1 MKFILT
7 FALLLVMGK
16 AFSQDKESAKIYI
29 LNANIVDVENQ
40 KILTGSTVVIEG
52 NRIAFVGQMQV
63 PPNAKF
69 IDATGKYLMPGMVD
83 AHVHFF
89 QSGGLYT
96 RPDIIDLRS
105 DYTYQKEIKWAH
117 DNFGDQLRRY
127 IQNGI
132 TTVFDVGAT
141 NNFLKQKND
150 FANKSYVP
158 QIYMAGP
165 LLTSVLLNEFKDMAK
180 DDQPF
185 ILFKTPKQAAGMVRQ
200 QLPYKPD
207 LIKIWYLTDLG
218 NHKSVAENARNLL
231 PSVIAMINEA
241 HKNRLKV
248 AVHATERIT
257 AQLAVQAGADYLV
270 HGVDDEIIKD
280 DFVRLLKKN
289 HTVLCPTLMVDD
301 GYENT
306 FGQTLQFS
314 KYEIA
319 KSNPFQLGSLLDLK
333 HLPDSEKIKLYKKKS
348 ISIRAKTN
356 TRDSIRIVNVAKLVN
371 AGVTVVT
378 GTDAGNIGTLH
389 ATSYF
394 TELKLMQQ
402 SGMSN
407 WQIIQAST
415 TNGAKILNKENDF
428 GVISAGKMANMILLN
443 GNPVSD
449 INNLQKIQLVINR
462 GDVID
467 PDTLVHITPEALV
480 QQQLNAYNAHN
491 LEAFLETYADDVE
504 LYDFPGKLV
513 CKGKEQMRKIYS
525 FLNNSPDLHCQVKA
539 TIIQG
544 ATVIYKELVTGVS
557 DLGESTAIY
566 QTENGKIKKVYFIN

>member
-1 MKFILT
+1 MKFIIT
-7 FALLLVMGK
+7 FAILLVMGK
-16 AFSQDKESAKIYI
+16 AFSQDKEPTKIYI
-29 LNANIVDVENQ
+29 VNANIVDVENQ
-40 KILTGSTVVIEG
+40 RILTGLTVVIEE
-52 NRIAFVGQMQV
+52 NRVAFVGQMQA
-63 PPNAKF
+63 PPNAKV

-96 RPDIIDLRS
+96 RPDIIDLRN
-105 DYTYQKEIKWAH
+105 DYAYQKEIKWAH
-117 DNFGDQLRRY
+117 DNFEDQCRRY

-132 TTVFDVGAT
+132 TTVFDVGST
-141 NNFLKQKND
+141 NNFLKQKDD
-150 FANKSYVP
+150 FANKSYAP

-165 LLTSVLLNEFKDMAK
+165 LLTSVLPDEFKEVAK
-180 DDQPF
+180 NDQPF
-185 ILFKTPKQAAGMVRQ
+185 VLFKTPAQAVEMVRR
-200 QLPYKPD
+200 QLVYKPD

-218 NHKSVAENARNLL
+218 NHKSAAENARVLW
-231 PSVIAMINEA
+231 PCVVAMINEA
-241 HKNRLKV
+241 HKNKLKV

-270 HGVDDEIIKD
+270 HGVDDEIIND
-280 DFVRLLKKN
+280 DFVGLLKKS
-289 HTVLCPTLMVDD
+289 HTILCPTLMVDD

-306 FGQTLQFS
+306 FGQTLEFS
-314 KYEIA
+314 SYEIA
-319 KSNPFQLGSLLDLK
+319 RSNPFQLGSLFDLK
-333 HLPDSEKIKLYKKKS
+333 HLPDSGKIKLYKQKS

-356 TRDSIRIVNVAKLVN
+356 TRDSIRMVNVAKLAA
-371 AGVTVVT
+371 AGVTIVT

-407 WQIIQAST
+407 WQILQAST
-415 TNGAKILNKENDF
+415 INGAKILNKQNDF
-428 GVISAGKMANMILLN
+428 GTICAGKLANIILLN
-443 GNPVSD
+443 GNPVAD
-449 INNLQKIQLVINR
+449 INNLQKIQLVINK
-462 GDVID
+462 GEVIN
-467 PDTLVHITPEALV
+467 PDTLIHITPEALV

-491 LEAFLETYADDVE
+491 PEAFIATYSDDVE

-525 FLNNSPDLHCQVKA
+525 FLNNSPNLHCEVKA
-539 TIIQG
+539 RIIQG
-544 ATVIYKELVTGVS
+544 AIVIYKEAVTGGR

>member
-1 MKFILT
+1 MKFIIT
-7 FALLLVMGK
+7 FAILLAMGR
-16 AFSQDKESAKIYI
+16 AFSQDIEPAKTYI
-29 LNANIVDVENQ
+29 INANIIDIENQ
-40 KILTGSTVVIEG
+40 KILTGVTVVIAG
-52 NRIAFVGQMQV
+52 NRIAFVGQMQT
-63 PPNAKF
+63 PPNAKV
-69 IDATGKYLMPGMVD
+69 IDAAGKYLMPGMVD

-96 RPDIIDLRS
+96 RPDIIDLRN
-105 DYTYQKEIKWAH
+105 DFAYQKEIKWTH
-117 DNFGDQLRRY
+117 DNFEDQLRRY

-150 FANKSYVP
+150 FANKRYAP

-165 LLTSVLLNEFKDMAK
+165 LLTSALPGEFKGLAK
-180 DDQPF
+180 NDVPL
-185 ILFKTPKQAAGMVRQ
+185 ILFKTPKQAVLLVQ
-200 QLPYKPD
+200 EQLVHKPD

-218 NHKSVAENARNLL
+218 NHKSATENARDLL
-231 PSVIAMINEA
+231 PCVIAMINEA
-241 HKNRLKV
+241 HKNKLKV

-289 HTVLCPTLMVDD
+289 HTILCPTLQVDD

-314 KYEIA
+314 SYEIA
-319 KSNPFQLGSLLDLK
+319 KSNPFQLGSLFDLK
-333 HLPDSEKIKLYKKKS
+333 HLPDSVKTNLYKKKS
-348 ISIRAKTN
+348 VSIRAKTN
-356 TRDSIRIVNVAKLVN
+356 TRDSIRMVNVAKLAS
-371 AGVTVVT
+371 AGVTIVT

-402 SGMSN
+402 SGMNN

-415 TNGAKILNKENDF
+415 INGAKILNKQNDF
-428 GVISAGKMANMILLN
+428 GIISVGKLANMILLK
-443 GNPVSD
+443 GNPIVD
-449 INNLQKIQLVINR
+449 IDNLKKIQLVINR

-467 PDTLVHITPEALV
+467 PDTLVHITPGALV

-491 LEAFLETYADDVE
+491 LGAFLDTYADDVE

-513 CKGKEQMRKIYS
+513 CKGKEQMRKVYS
-525 FLNNSPDLHCQVKA
+525 FLNNSPDLHCQVESQ
-539 TIIQG
+539 IIQG
-544 ATVIYKELVTGVS
+544 STVIYKEVVTGVG

-566 QTENGKIKKVYFIN
+566 QTENGKIKKVHFIN